1 MSSVSSTP
9 VLSNCGTPTEK
20 VSEYLDQIL
29 KPITKENWSA
39 DVVDLY
45 PSIPHKSVLETLRRR
60 INERETPKIST
71 EDIGQMTEFVL
82 KHIFLS
88 SMGEFAPP
96 SACIFKNEVETE
108 FLKSQ
113 ELQPFFSLCY
123 IDNIFFI

>member
-39 DVVDLY
+39 DVVGLY

-60 INERETPKIST
+60 INERETSKIST

-82 KHIFLS
+82 KHNFLS

-96 SACIFKNEVETE
+96 
-108 FLKSQ
+108 
-113 ELQPFFSLCY
+113 
-123 IDNIFFI
+123 